1 MIIMTTNNNEFVFDS
16 KFIQSQLKQYDS
28 PSRLSMYHEFF
39 TNSAIVFLILPHEDK
54 PYDLVMIRRTKH
66 ENDKHSGEM
75 SFPGGKFD
83 PELDYNYLD
92 TAMRELEEELAVKK
106 EDVRIIG
113 CIDDHLTPK
122 GFIIT
127 PFVGYINEKQYMNKE
142 DEEVS
147 EIVKI
152 PITFFADKRNYRERT
167 YYLKNDLIGVGKFN
181 YKTPEGKKY
190 VIFGATSHIIVNF
203 VDTVYNLGL
212 MNPNC
217 RRVRCEDIKD
227 KIVK

>member
-1 MIIMTTNNNEFVFDS
+1 MGDDKFIFNQN
-16 KFIQSQLKQYDS
+16 FIQSRLKTYNS
-28 PSRLSMYHEFF
+28 PSRLSMKHEFF
-39 TNSAIVFLILPHEDK
+39 INSAVLFLILPYENK
-54 PYDLVMIRRTKH
+54 PYDLVMIRRTKNK
-66 ENDKHSGEM
+66 NDKHSGEM

-83 PELDYNYLD
+83 PNTDNDYLD
-92 TAMRELEEELAVKK
+92 TALRELEEELAIEKENVK
-106 EDVRIIG
+106 IIG

-127 PFVGYINEKQYMNKE
+127 PFVGYINEDQYMNKE

-152 PITFFADKRNYRERT
+152 PIAFFADKTNYKERT
-167 YYLKNDLIGVGKFN
+167 YFLKKELIGVGKFN
-181 YKTPEGKKY
+181 YVSPIGRKY

-203 VDTVYNLGL
+203 IDTVYGLGL
-212 MNPNC
+212 MNTNC

-227 KIVK
+227 KLVK